1 MNLSAGQ
8 ELHWDAS
15 LNPAALGNGALA
27 FSYDDANRVKRIDVN
42 PARASFQRTRPRGQG
57 FDLSSTTTEI
67 FG

>member
-27 FSYDDANRVKRIDVN
+27 F
-42 PARASFQRTRPRGQG
+42 PM
-57 FDLSSTTTEI
+57 TTQTA
-67 FG
+67 